1 MHPDGGSRRCS
12 DSCTPCPVRSCLK
25 GLGMKTAPQAPTS
38 GWKAWQ
44 VSGRRRSFWER
55 ILLHLTEA
63 LCAEVTVK
71 VNTAEAELPL
81 EPVRDS
87 RSVVSGSVTPMTG
100 AHQAPPSM

>member
-1 MHPDGGSRRCS
+1 
-12 DSCTPCPVRSCLK
+12 
-25 GLGMKTAPQAPTS
+25 MKTAPQAPTS

-87 RSVVSGSVTPMTG
+87 RSVVSGSVTPRTG